1 MAEKI
6 LLKFLNY
13 IKARQILF
21 IVPRA
26 DGRTNKGQSV
36 GIIKIISNSRVGKN
50 ILKKSFSLFLL
61 LLSITE
67 NKSEKSKCLRRYLNN
82 IFSLSIWSP
91 PSLSYKLKT

>member
-50 ILKKSFSLFLL
+50 ITKAKFLPFFTLAFDNRKQNLKSLNVFLF
-61 LLSITE
+61 
-67 NKSEKSKCLRRYLNN
+67 CL
-82 IFSLSIWSP
+82 
-91 PSLSYKLKT
+91 